1 MNNTKILGLTAA
13 LALSLIA
20 AGNLAAQTI
29 LSPTN
34 SSTLGRYRSA
44 ADDFIR
50 TDSYTAVKM
59 DKWFG
64 FASYANNNAALG
76 YAAKIGDLYVAVNYV
91 GTLWGS
97 LWNNAAAERE
107 VDAWNTGNFKTWKTY
122 TDLSFTGNPN
132 NNIGVLVGAANMGF
146 RVFFTSTHQAFKES
160 DIANTVTGGT
170 PATTYYK
177 SYETDKG
184 RIAPQLEWAMT
195 KSLIAQ
201 GIQPKV
207 TVNLNIVRDYSKI
220 EEYTAA
226 NASSGGNV
234 TNSQNYFNPTLA
246 AGLGGFTLYNQN
258 GFKGSVDLDYGLD
271 LRLYDNEY
279 SYQDAG
285 GSYHIEK
292 IEGTWN
298 GVNAVEKTY
307 MQHTVTPSLSG
318 SWSKDRIG
326 LKAKLNLPLSFR
338 SETSAAQG
346 IRADGSLEKNG
357 DDTLTS
363 YVGFAPRLDMAL
375 QYKIIPNRLT
385 LNAGGRI
392 QTTAIGVT
400 TVASETF
407 TNGSAVPHS
416 AKKTTTP
423 AFGDGTSTGLFAGF
437 TWNLTDNVSLDAST
451 GFNRA
456 NGGKGSHDLNVF
468 DTGDDSFLH
477 FSSILVALKF

>member
-1 MNNTKILGLTAA
+1 MKNTKVLGLAAA

-29 LSPTN
+29 TSPTS

-76 YAAKIGDLYVAVNYV
+76 YATKAGDLYLAVNYV
-91 GTLWGS
+91 GTLWGN
-97 LWNNAAAERE
+97 LWNNTAAERE
-107 VDAWNTGNFKTWKTY
+107 VDAWGTGNYKTWKSY
-122 TDLSFTGNPN
+122 NALSFTGNPN
-132 NNIGVLVGAANMGF
+132 NNIGVLIGAAGMGF

-160 DIANTVTGGT
+160 DIANTVTGGN
-170 PATTYYK
+170 PPTTYYK
-177 SYETDKG
+177 SYETDRG

-195 KSLIAQ
+195 KGLIAQ

-207 TVNLNIVRDYSKI
+207 TVNLNIVRDYAKV

-226 NASSGGNV
+226 NTSNGGNV

-258 GFKGSVDLDYGLD
+258 GFKGAVDLEYGLD

-279 SYQDAG
+279 SYQDAN
-285 GSYHIEK
+285 SKWHIEK
-292 IEGTWN
+292 IKGTWN
-298 GVNAVEKTY
+298 GSNAVEKTY
-307 MQHTVTPSLSG
+307 MQNTVTPSLSG
-318 SWSKDRIG
+318 SWSKDKIG
-326 LKAKLNLPLSFR
+326 LKAKLNLPLTFR
-338 SETSAAQG
+338 SETSVAQG
-346 IRADGSLEKNG
+346 MRADGSLEKNG
-357 DDTLTS
+357 DDASTS
-363 YVGFAPRLDMAL
+363 YIGFTPRLDMAL

-400 TVASETF
+400 TVKSETY

-416 AKKTTTP
+416 AKKTTAP
-423 AFGDGTSTGLFAGF
+423 AFGDGTATGLFAGF

-451 GFNRA
+451 GFNTA
-456 NGGKGSHDLNVF
+456 NSSKGSHALNMF
-468 DTGDDSFLH
+468 DTSDNAFLR